1 MWVNFVVT
9 RFISFNLL
17 YIVMLIKILRILEFY
32 TLSGFLLDNRK
43 FSLKLCIN
51 FKLESVVKF
60 SKDESI

>member
-1 MWVNFVVT
+1 MGQFCGD
-9 RFISFNLL
+9 
-17 YIVMLIKILRILEFY
+17 KIYCIQFALHCYANKNLRILEFY
-32 TLSGFLLDNRK
+32 TLSGFLLNNRK